1 MTNCPVQ
8 SMTNGGALWFED
20 LTISDPFCLLPVLT
34 GASLFY
40 QVSLHCHGTVGGLA
54 PQLVKFRSFF
64 AHSSL
69 M

>member
-40 QVSLHCHGTVGGLA
+40 QVSYTDTALWEDL
-54 PQLVKFRSFF
+54 PLN
-64 AHSSL
+64 
-69 M
+69 